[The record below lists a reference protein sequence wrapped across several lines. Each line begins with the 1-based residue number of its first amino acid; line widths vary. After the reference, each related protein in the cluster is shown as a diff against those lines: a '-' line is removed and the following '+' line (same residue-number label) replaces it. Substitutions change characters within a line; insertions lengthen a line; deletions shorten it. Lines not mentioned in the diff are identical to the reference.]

1 VRVETISVGVSHNNL
16 MIINVSIKMN
26 ESIA

>member
-1 VRVETISVGVSHNNL
+1 VRVETISVGVSQNNL
-16 MIINVSIKMN
+16 MIVNVSIKMN